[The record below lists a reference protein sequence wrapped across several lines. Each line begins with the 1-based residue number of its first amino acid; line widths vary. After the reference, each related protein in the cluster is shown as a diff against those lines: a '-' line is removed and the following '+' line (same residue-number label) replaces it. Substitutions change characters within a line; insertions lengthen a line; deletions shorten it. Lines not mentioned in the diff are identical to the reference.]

1 MWLVHFSLSYVRKG
15 RMQKGTFILCRID
28 SENTDFPLRGML
40 LEDLGKIQIASY
52 PVRMGWLK
60 QLLIVGIYYIFP
72 TCTYETFSKEKLKLK
87 DCPSVILIFFP
98 FFYKDEL
105 LWGSPFWNLPPRH
118 CHRMLLEKQLLTL
131 VSTTSQ
137 PIFVSPQSPFL
148 KQNLLQGGQVGR
160 VRESTMRVHVC

>member
-98 FFYKDEL
+98 FFYKMSSSEAVLSETSLPGTVTECYWRNSCWL
-105 LWGSPFWNLPPRH
+105 LCLQPANQY
-118 CHRMLLEKQLLTL
+118 LLVLSLL
-131 VSTTSQ
+131 
-137 PIFVSPQSPFL
+137 FL
-148 KQNLLQGGQVGR
+148 SKIYFRGAK
-160 VRESTMRVHVC
+160 